1 MDPKC
6 LLTSTDLQTRRARC
20 QHQLS
25 FLFIFFSEARAEIKP
40 FDRFWHTMAQ
50 NARNHAWMC
59 LFGVKIFNF
68 NIWHLFTPK
77 MSNFAPK
84 IAISSQNNE
93 TWKEVQVYQKQLNQ
107 WNWKFDTML
116 RTWNSVLRC
125 NMMTS
130 QQIQYGGRPPYWKS
144 YFGYIS
150 ATRLRFARDLWRV
163 TNVLWL
169 IDWLIYCSIN
179 AKFGTL

>member
-1 MDPKC
+1 
-6 LLTSTDLQTRRARC
+6 
-20 QHQLS
+20 
-25 FLFIFFSEARAEIKP
+25 
-40 FDRFWHTMAQ
+40 
-50 NARNHAWMC
+50 MC

-68 NIWHLFTPK
+68 NIWHPFTPK
-77 MSNFAPK
+77 MSNFSPK
-84 IAISSQNNE
+84 ITISSQNNE

-107 WNWKFDTML
+107 CNSFSINYNRLQAGDYENGNGGKRRVSRLTQFIHATLQFDTML

-130 QQIQYGGRPPYWKS
+130 QQIQYGGRSPYWKS

-150 ATRLRFARDLWRV
+150 ATRLRFASDLWRV